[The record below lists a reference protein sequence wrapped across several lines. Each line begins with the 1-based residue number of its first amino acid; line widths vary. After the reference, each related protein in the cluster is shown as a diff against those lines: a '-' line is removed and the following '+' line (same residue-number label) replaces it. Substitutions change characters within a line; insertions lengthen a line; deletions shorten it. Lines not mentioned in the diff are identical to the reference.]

1 MNAAPRVS
9 IVVPAYNNEAFI
21 AETIESILDQTYQ
34 DFELIVADHS
44 SKDGTWEVMQRWA
57 GDPRVT
63 LLTTEA
69 GGGAKRNWDRVSKAA
84 RGEYLKLVCADDLV
98 EPTIVELQ
106 VAALDAEPGATLAA
120 SARRLIDAS
129 GRTVIANRGL
139 AGFDGRVKGTEAI
152 RTMVVEGSN
161 ILGEPA
167 CVMVRRATL
176 EKVGWWDDRFPYL
189 IDQTTYAQVLREG
202 DLVAVPGP
210 LAAFRMSDTQWSVR
224 LVREQSEQARQFHAW
239 ARELG
244 IVSGFERFRGN
255 LAARFT
261 ALLRRGAYVV
271 FSARMRR
278 ETA

>member
-1 MNAAPRVS
+1 
-9 IVVPAYNNEAFI
+9 VPAYNNEAYI

-34 DFELIVADHS
+34 DFELIIADHS
-44 SKDGTWEVMQRWA
+44 SADDTWSIVQRWA
-57 GDPRVT
+57 DDPRVT

-98 EPTIVELQ
+98 EPDIVERQ
-106 VAALDAEPGATLAA
+106 VAALDAEPAATLAA
-120 SARRLIDAS
+120 SARRLIDAT

-139 AGFDGRVKGTEAI
+139 GGFQGRVKGTEAI
-152 RTMVVEGSN
+152 RKMVVEGSN

-167 CVMVRRATL
+167 CVMMRRATL

-202 DLVAVPGP
+202 DLVAVPGA

-224 LVREQSEQARQFHAW
+224 LVSEQSAQARRFHEW
-239 ARELG
+239 AKSLG
-244 IVSGFERFRGN
+244 IVTGFERLRGD
-255 LAARFT
+255 LAARMT
-261 ALLRRGAYVV
+261 ALLRRGAYLV